1 MSTGTAPGTGLN
13 QPILAELQHESAVT
27 RTVLERV
34 PADKFDFKPHE
45 KSMEFGRLASHIAEM
60 YLWFDSTLNQTE
72 LDFAE
77 MDYQP
82 FVAEST
88 EQLLEFFDK
97 NVEMAVE
104 LLKKAS
110 DEDLMVSWTMRNG
123 DQVFFSMPRIQVI
136 RSFML
141 NHIVHHRGQLSVYL
155 RLNDIPVPSIYGPS
169 ADEGQM

>member
-13 QPILAELQHESAVT
+13 QSIIEELQHESAIT

-34 PADKFDFKPHE
+34 PTEKFDFKPHE
-45 KSMEFGRLASHIAEM
+45 KSMGFCQLASHIAEM

-82 FVAEST
+82 FIAESN

-104 LLKKAS
+104 LLKSAS
-110 DEDLMVSWTMRNG
+110 DEDLMVNWTMRNG
-123 DQVFFSMPRIQVI
+123 EQVFFSMPRIQVI
-136 RSFML
+136 RSLML

-155 RLNDIPVPSIYGPS
+155 RLNDIPVPQIYGPS